1 MKNQKVDM
9 CNGPILSKM
18 FFYALPIM
26 ATGVLQVLYNAADT
40 MVIGRFAG
48 DESLAAVSATSALTG
63 LIVNLFLGIGTG
75 VLAVIA
81 RYIGA
86 KQHESV
92 QNSVHT
98 SMLLALLSGLFLIVF
113 GALFSGPL
121 LELMGTGAEAG
132 SNVLPKATL
141 YMQIYFLG
149 SPAFLIYNFGASILR
164 AAGDSRRP
172 LIYLTISG
180 ILNVLL
186 NLLFVIVF
194 HMDVA
199 GVAIATIASQYLS
212 AALVVICL
220 LRESGDI
227 RLQLKR
233 LHIHKVELLEIL
245 RLGIPSGIQSSLFA
259 FSNVLV
265 QSTVNSFGD
274 LYVAGNGAAS
284 QIENLLYT
292 SMTGFST
299 ATMAFAGQNFGAHQK
314 QRIKKSLISGLV
326 LDTIVILSLAVL
338 IIVFADPLM
347 GLFTANAVA
356 LEAGKARMRITTLFT
371 FVGGIQDVLSSYL
384 RGLGTSVVPMFTTL
398 AGVCGLRIIWVLFL
412 FPLFGG
418 TWEILYWCYPVT
430 WGVTALAHFIYS
442 RIVKRTVL
450 DRLSD
455 A

>member
-1 MKNQKVDM
+1 M